1 MAPLH
6 YWTTARTLN
15 KNVQDCEVLA
25 ALTTC
30 GRIPP
35 SQEVLLQLQKALN
48 VLFSISWALTL
59 TMLEYKTQSSA
70 YKRSLTAVLVTTLS
84 TSLR

>member
-6 YWTTARTLN
+6 YWTTASFRTNMFAGISFKIRETHPSIQFRPFEDSKKRTLN

-35 SQEVLLQLQKALN
+35 SQEGVS
-48 VLFSISWALTL
+48 V
-59 TMLEYKTQSSA
+59 
-70 YKRSLTAVLVTTLS
+70 
-84 TSLR
+84 